1 MLQGLLGISGP
12 GTFDEEGRRMVAH
25 VGKGSVKR
33 KGSVWEDGER
43 RGLWEDCKAP
53 CSLSLERGLSKG
65 IETRCGEVLRG

>member
-1 MLQGLLGISGP
+1 
-12 GTFDEEGRRMVAH
+12 MVAH

-65 IETRCGEVLRG
+65 IGTQCGEGLRG